1 MSLAEAHVS
10 VGRFRPC
17 DPERDQLMSDKAIYG
32 EKTDFSIS
40 VRDDVYSTLKKVEP
54 VLYPK
59 KVVEAVK
66 SLPKK

>member
-1 MSLAEAHVS
+1 
-10 VGRFRPC
+10 
-17 DPERDQLMSDKAIYG
+17 MSDKAIYG

-40 VRDDVYSTLKKVEP
+40 VMDDVYSTLKKVEP